1 MWFQLME
8 KKWHD
13 ESSSSLLIDKI
24 QLKVMSANSA
34 LVPQMRKSVNFLSG
48 Y

>member
-8 KKWHD
+8 KKWH